1 MMVTGSSMED
11 REKRG
16 RTLEEVSHFFLSGER
31 PSKPGEKPV
40 GEEAVKADSEATSP
54 MPVDLPRTETHQNAG
69 LTAPIRENLCLLFSA
84 SKRLSHKKSFL
95 ACNLALE
102 LAKQDFSVGL
112 IETTARL
119 PNTFFLFGGYKNINA
134 VFWEKDL
141 NSPDF
146 LTILDRL
153 RSTNDFLIMNVSP
166 DVFGPGK
173 MTAAIN
179 PFFMVPTTGRSEDL
193 LNAYTLIKQIARD
206 VSCPDIGLVIM
217 EEDVSPSAEAVCR
230 VMSEMAEKFLS
241 CNIHFMGVI
250 PNGMDASQAT
260 LTQTPLL
267 QEPKDSPLSESIKK
281 LADSLIEKND
291 TRLKRAG
298 NGENN
303 L

>member
-1 MMVTGSSMED
+1 MFTGSSMED

-31 PSKPGEKPV
+31 PSNQAERPV
-40 GEEAVKADSEATSP
+40 GEQAVQADGEASTP
-54 MPVDLPRTETHQNAG
+54 MPADLSRTETHQNASP
-69 LTAPIRENLCLLFSA
+69 TAPIQENLCLLFSA
-84 SKRLSHKKSFL
+84 SKRLSDKKSFL

-141 NSPDF
+141 DSPDF

-173 MTAAIN
+173 VAAAVN
-179 PFFMVPTTGRSEDL
+179 PFFVVPTTGHSEDL
-193 LNAYTLIKQIARD
+193 LKSYTLIKQIARD
-206 VSCPDIGLVIM
+206 GSCPDIGLVILG
-217 EEDVSPSAEAVCR
+217 EGPSLPAEAVGK
-230 VMSEMAEKFLS
+230 VMSKMAEKFLS
-241 CNIHFMGVI
+241 CNIHFMGAI
-250 PNGMDASQAT
+250 PNGVDASQAT
-260 LTQTPLL
+260 LTQTSLL
-267 QEPKDSPLSESIKK
+267 RESKDSPLAESIKR
-281 LADSLIEKND
+281 LADSLIKKNH
-291 TRLKRAG
+291 THLKGAG

-303 L
+303 Q

>member
-1 MMVTGSSMED
+1 MED

-31 PSKPGEKPV
+31 PYNQAEKSV
-40 GEEAVKADSEATSP
+40 GERAVQADGAASTP
-54 MPVDLPRTETHQNAG
+54 MPADLSRTETHQNAG
-69 LTAPIRENLCLLFSA
+69 ATAPIQENLCLLFYA
-84 SKRLSHKKSFL
+84 SKGLSDKKSFL

-153 RSTNDFLIMNVSP
+153 RSTNDFLVMNVSP

-179 PFFMVPTTGRSEDL
+179 PFFVVPTTGRSEDL

-206 VSCPDIGLVIM
+206 VSCPDIGLVILG
-217 EEDVSPSAEAVCR
+217 EDPLLPAEAVGK
-230 VMSEMAEKFLS
+230 VMSEMADKFLA

-250 PNGMDASQAT
+250 PNGADASQAT
-260 LTQTPLL
+260 LTQTPLV
-267 QEPKDSPLSESIKK
+267 EASEDSPFSESIKR
-281 LADSLIEKND
+281 LADNLINRN
-291 TRLKRAG
+291 TNHLKGAG
-298 NGENN
+298 NVENSQ
-303 L
+303 

>member
-1 MMVTGSSMED
+1 MVTGSSMED

-31 PSKPGEKPV
+31 PADQGEKPV
-40 GEEAVKADSEATSP
+40 GEQLVQADGEATTP

-69 LTAPIRENLCLLFSA
+69 LTAPIQENLCLLFSA

-141 NSPDF
+141 DSPDF

-166 DVFGPGK
+166 EVFGPGK

-179 PFFMVPTTGRSEDL
+179 PFFVVPTTGRSEDL
-193 LNAYTLIKQIARD
+193 LNAYTLIKQIAQD
-206 VSCPDIGLVIM
+206 GSCPDIGLVILG
-217 EEDVSPSAEAVCR
+217 EDPLLPAEAVGQ
-230 VMSEMAEKFLS
+230 VISEMADKFLS
-241 CNIHFMGVI
+241 CNIHFMGAI
-250 PNGMDASQAT
+250 PNGVVGSQAA

-267 QEPKDSPLSESIKK
+267 EASDDSPLSESIKR
-281 LADSLIEKND
+281 LADSLIKKNH
-291 TRLKRAG
+291 THLKGAG
-298 NGENN
+298 NVKNSQ
-303 L
+303 

>member
-1 MMVTGSSMED
+1 MFTDPSMED

-31 PSKPGEKPV
+31 PSNQGEAPV
-40 GEEAVKADSEATSP
+40 GAQAVQADSEASTP
-54 MPVDLPRTETHQNAG
+54 MPLDLSGTETPEDAG
-69 LTAPIRENLCLLFSA
+69 PTAPIQENLCLLFSA
-84 SKRLSHKKSFL
+84 SKGLSDKKSFL

-102 LAKQDFSVGL
+102 LARQDFSVGL

-153 RSTNDFLIMNVSP
+153 RRANDFLIMNVSP

-173 MTAAIN
+173 MTAAIH
-179 PFFMVPTTGRSEDL
+179 PFVVVPTTGHSEDL

-206 VSCPDIGLVIM
+206 GSCPHVGLVVLQ
-217 EEDVSPSAEAVCR
+217 EEPSLPAEAIGQI
-230 VMSEMAEKFLS
+230 MSEMAQKFLS
-241 CNIHFMGVI
+241 CKIHFMGAI
-250 PNGMDASQAT
+250 PNGGDVFQAT
-260 LTQTPLL
+260 LTKPPLL
-267 QEPKDSPLSESIKK
+267 QASNDSPLAASIKG
-281 LADSLIEKND
+281 LADRLIKNND
-291 TRLKRAG
+291 THLKGAG
-298 NGENN
+298 NGEDNQ
-303 L
+303 